1 MNSRRDYSSSQISY
15 SKLQN
20 SKFSQTVRQKLEN
33 GEESVTDNQ
42 NSYSA
47 DELMKRMQSSGSV
60 RSNML
65 LERMQTLQRLRQQTI
80 NYLLQM
86 LFGRRT
92 QNSLATTDT
101 SDSTESSDSL
111 QQSFGQ
117 PDTSANY
124 TYFYQSEQET
134 TCFDTTGIVRTAD
147 GREISFNINLE
158 MSRTFVQ
165 ETQNLVNYN
174 QPVFCDP
181 LVINLDHNVADVSDQ
196 KFLFDLDADGQ
207 EESISMLRPGSGY
220 LALDQNGDGKINDG
234 SELFGVQ
241 SGNGFSDLAAFDHDH
256 NGWIDEADDIFSRL
270 RIWTK
275 DENGKD
281 TLLSLSEAGVG
292 AICLGSVSTD
302 FSCNSLT
309 DNTTNALIRRTGMFL
324 YENGATGTVQ
334 QLDLAT

>member
-20 SKFSQTVRQKLEN
+20 SNFSRTVRHTLEN
-33 GEESVTDNQ
+33 GEENITDNQ
-42 NSYSA
+42 NNYPA
-47 DELMKRMQSSGSV
+47 DELMKRMRSSSGV

-65 LERMQTLQRLRQQTI
+65 LERIQTLQKLRQQTI

-92 QNSLATTDT
+92 
-101 SDSTESSDSL
+101 ESS
-111 QQSFGQ
+111 GAG
-117 PDTSANY
+117 ANY
-124 TYFYQSEQET
+124 SYFYQSEQET

-147 GREISFNINLE
+147 GREISFNVNLE

-165 ETQNLVNYN
+165 ETQNQVDYN

-220 LALDQNGDGKINDG
+220 LALDKNGDGKINNG
-234 SELFGVQ
+234 NELFGTQ
-241 SGNGFSDLAAFDHDH
+241 NGNGFSDLAAYDHDH

-275 DENGKD
+275 DEQGKD
-281 TLLSLSEAGVG
+281 TLLSLSEAGIG
-292 AICLGSVSTD
+292 AICLGSVSTE

-309 DNTTNALIRRTGMFL
+309 DNTTNALIRRTGIFL
-324 YENGATGTVQ
+324 YENGETGTVQ